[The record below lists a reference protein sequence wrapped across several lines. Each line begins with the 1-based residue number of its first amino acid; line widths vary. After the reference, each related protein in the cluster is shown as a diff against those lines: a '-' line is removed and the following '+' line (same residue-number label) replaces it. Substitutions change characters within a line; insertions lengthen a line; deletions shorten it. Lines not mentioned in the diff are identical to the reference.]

1 VAIIANLDVKLD
13 QYIAQHIPNVNL
25 TAGLE
30 NSGTVT
36 KRLSDITG
44 RKAKF
49 AITTSTGSS
58 SNGGVKLYELGPA
71 PKLHGTQDWFNT
83 PRDRPLT
90 MASLRGRVVLVDF
103 WTYSCINCIR
113 TLPYL
118 RAWYAKYHRLGL
130 TIVGIHTPEFEFEH
144 DAGNVASAIKQFGLR
159 YPVVQDNDYVMWDAY
174 GNQTWPSDY
183 LIDASGNVRYSSIG
197 EGDYAQ
203 TQAAIRALLAQAGHA
218 KLGAPATPAG
228 ALVPSAV
235 LTPETY
241 LGTKAAYGWSQGPF
255 AGRHDYGAPPRRSP
269 AANVFAFSGVW
280 TVAPQAATADAHA
293 GIDANVQAKHVYL
306 VLGSAGG
313 VPRRVTVSLDGHPIP
328 AADAGSDVHDGVVT
342 VRGQRLYSLVSLPSD
357 QEHELTLRFA
367 PGVSGYAFSFG

>member
-1 VAIIANLDVKLD
+1 VAIMANLDVKLD
-13 QYIAQHIPNVNL
+13 QYIAQHIPNVNI

-49 AITTSTGSS
+49 VITASTGASS
-58 SNGGVKLYELGPA
+58 AGGVKLYELGPA

-83 PRDRPLT
+83 PGDRPLT

-130 TIVGIHTPEFEFEH
+130 TIIGIHTPEFEFEH

-159 YPVVQDNDYVMWDAY
+159 YPVVQDNDYAMWNAY
-174 GNQTWPSDY
+174 GTQTWPSDY
-183 LIDASGNVRYSSIG
+183 LIDAAGDVRYTAIG

-203 TQAAIRALLAQAGHA
+203 TQAAIRALLVQAGHA
-218 KLGAPATPAG
+218 KLGAPTTPAG
-228 ALVPSAV
+228 ALAPSTV

-241 LGTKAAYGWSQGPF
+241 LGTKDAYGWSQGPF
-255 AGRHDYGAPPRRSP
+255 AGRHDYGPPPRRSL
-269 AANVFAFSGVW
+269 AAHVFAISGVR
-280 TVAPQAATADAHA
+280 TIAPQAATAGAHA
-293 GIDANVQAKHVYL
+293 GIDANVQAKDVYL
-306 VLGSAGG
+306 VLGSAGA
-313 VPRRVTVSLDGHPIP
+313 VRRRVTVSLDGRPIP

-357 QEHELTLRFA
+357 QDHELTLRFA